1 MRWTVAPIAMTH
13 CAIMLGMGMDMTTML
28 PADAETEHLARKLAE
43 VTGHPLHLIV
53 REAIAAK
60 AAAAGLSLTARS
72 RLKGQDLID
81 RLTAISDHAASLP
94 VLDARSPAEIIG
106 YDEHGLP
113 Q

>member
-1 MRWTVAPIAMTH
+1 
-13 CAIMLGMGMDMTTML
+13 MTTTL
-28 PADAETEHLARKLAE
+28 PADPETEHLARKLAE
-43 VTGHPLHLIV
+43 VTGHPVQMIV

-60 AAAAGLSLTARS
+60 AAAAGVSLTGRP

-94 VLDARSPAEIIG
+94 VLDARTPDEIIG